1 MNKTKNRRLLPLIF
15 GFSLPLLLA
24 GCPSAFN
31 TSPKS
36 AQSYTVRYFDT
47 DGRWLKGRNNL
58 ELSHRVSAGAA
69 VPGLPKGTDIHSDDT
84 PDGYELAGW
93 SVMIGGLGE
102 VYTTGETPTIT
113 RKTDFYAVWVETRTK
128 RKFTYVLGE
137 GQGNPPVD
145 NRGYSDET
153 VLTVRDPGS
162 LTPPAGKVFVG
173 WQNGTT
179 FYPAG
184 SAWLLLSNS
193 PFPYNTTT
201 TFTAVWADKEQ
212 PTTDGFEYAVLPS
225 GFSSSSSP
233 YNGGVIITGYT
244 GAGGTVTI
252 PSDIGGKP
260 VVSIGYDAF
269 QGKGLTSVSFSE
281 NLLSIGANAF
291 RDNALVE
298 ITLPASLTHLGKYA
312 FARNKLRGVIVS
324 GTEAGTANLGSIGE
338 YAFFDNALSHADIP
352 QQVALIGDYAFY
364 RNKLPAAGLRS
375 RGALTHIGHYAFYD
389 NHLRGQLIIPYTVTA
404 IGIYA
409 FAGNQPLVEGA
420 ASTGNQIPA
429 LRFEDGSLLETI
441 GIGAFADNNLG
452 SDGGGTLTIP
462 ASVQT
467 IEREAF
473 TGNVL
478 WKVIFISPPPRPT
491 DKLTIGI
498 EAFSYNELRELEL
511 PGHLASLGSSAF
523 AHNKISGNRHGSTV
537 LSFPPAF
544 TDIGDSAFLDNKLTE
559 IVLHSGIRLI
569 KAGTFHLNDIQTIT
583 LGAGVDLKEK
593 AMGNYDD
600 GRRITIF
607 QDYYRS
613 VGSAAGTY
621 TYYRPDDPDLGW
633 K

>member
-36 AQSYTVRYFDT
+36 AQYTVRFFDT
-47 DGRWLKGRNNL
+47 DGKWLKGINNL

-69 VPGLPKGTDIHSDDT
+69 VPRLYEERDIAPADRK
-84 PDGYELAGW
+84 PGYELAGW
-93 SVMIGGLGE
+93 AVMIGGLGE
-102 VYTTGETPTIT
+102 VYTTIETPTIT

-145 NRGYSDET
+145 NRGYSDGT

-193 PFPYNTTT
+193 PFPNNTT
-201 TFTAVWADKEQ
+201 FEAVWAAEQ
-212 PTTDGFEYAVLPS
+212 TSGDFKYAELPAS
-225 GFSSSSSP
+225 LSSP

-244 GAGGTVTI
+244 GEGSTVEI
-252 PSDIGGKP
+252 PPDIGGKP

-269 QGKGLTSVSFSE
+269 QGKGLTSVSFRE

-298 ITLPASLTHLGKYA
+298 ITLPMSLTHLGKYA
-312 FARNKLRGVIVS
+312 FARNKIEKVTVDNSAALH
-324 GTEAGTANLGSIGE
+324 SIGE

-462 ASVQT
+462 GSVKT

-478 WKVIFISPPPRPT
+478 WKVTFISPPPRPT

-559 IVLHSGIRLI
+559 IELHDGIRLI

-583 LGAGVDLKEK
+583 LGADVDLKEK